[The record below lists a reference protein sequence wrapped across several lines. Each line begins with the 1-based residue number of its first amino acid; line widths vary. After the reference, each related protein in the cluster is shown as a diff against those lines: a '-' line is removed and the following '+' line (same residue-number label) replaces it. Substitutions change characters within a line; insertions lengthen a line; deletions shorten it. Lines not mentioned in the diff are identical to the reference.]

1 MAKQSQCNR
10 LVLQEIGSISGGEND
25 ELIRVA
31 EAWPFNSRGR
41 DGVVTNPLCAARTH
55 TRATGRVVGP
65 SCGDGAHGGHGTSVV
80 HDAEFL
86 F

>member
-41 DGVVTNPLCAARTH
+41 DGVVTNPLCGENTH
-55 TRATGRVVGP
+55 TGCRTRRWTVLRRWRPWRTRYVGGP
-65 SCGDGAHGGHGTSVV
+65 
-80 HDAEFL
+80 
-86 F
+86 